1 MSNTTDISPYDDD
14 DYVSS
19 SSSSYASW
27 DSGTSSKSGGFCA
40 GACDLARWLC
50 EQTDQDRAAVAR
62 AKEQQRDERLKGF
75 FAMGQAPRI
84 TTTRLTLRSLEPL
97 LQSAQRLGYAPTPLA
112 GQAPSSVLLQKHT
125 GERLAIIRD
134 KGRLVVRTAG
144 DLKQVHALM
153 RQHTQDRVVEHF
165 GKRMAMDIHT
175 VRLANG
181 EVQIS
186 ARETSLRHNDG
197 HARMKVQV
205 RQDGGLWVDVDGIR
219 SNRCEQVVSGLAEA
233 MGGEITS
240 MRKKAAAFTL
250 PGEPTR
256 TRVRV

>member
-1 MSNTTDISPYDDD
+1 
-14 DYVSS
+14 
-19 SSSSYASW
+19 
-27 DSGTSSKSGGFCA
+27 
-40 GACDLARWLC
+40 
-50 EQTDQDRAAVAR
+50 VAR

-75 FAMGQAPRI
+75 FATGQAPRI

-97 LQSAQRLGYAPTPLA
+97 LQSAQRLGYTPFPLHTPAPSSMTRTVERLRSHAAPLSVPRPSSLVPSTPGLARVSTPLG
-112 GQAPSSVLLQKHT
+112 GQAPSTVLLQKHT
-125 GERLAIIRD
+125 GERLAIFRD
-134 KGRLVVRTAG
+134 KGRLVVSTAG

-153 RQHTQDRVVEHF
+153 RQHTQDRVVEHL
-165 GKRMAMDIHT
+165 GKRMAMDIQT
-175 VRLANG
+175 ARLANG

-186 ARETSLRHNDG
+186 ARETSLQHSDG
-197 HARMKVQV
+197 QARMKVQV

-219 SNRCEQVVSGLAEA
+219 SNRCEHVVSGLAEA

-256 TRVRV
+256 TRVQV